1 MYRGH
6 KIAVVIPSYKVR
18 NQILGVIN
26 SMGPEVTAIF
36 VVDDCCPDKTGD
48 FVEANVTDT
57 RVTVVRHEQNQGVGG
72 AVMTGYQAAIDA
84 GMDIIVKVDGDG
96 QMDPSLIVNFI
107 TPIVNGEADYTKGNR
122 FYDLEE
128 ISAMPKIRL
137 FGNAVL
143 SFMTKISSGCPLNS
157 EKIVR

>member
-48 FVEANVTDT
+48 L
-57 RVTVVRHEQNQGVGG
+57 G
-72 AVMTGYQAAIDA
+72 
-84 GMDIIVKVDGDG
+84 
-96 QMDPSLIVNFI
+96 
-107 TPIVNGEADYTKGNR
+107 
-122 FYDLEE
+122 
-128 ISAMPKIRL
+128 
-137 FGNAVL
+137 
-143 SFMTKISSGCPLNS
+143 SSQKTEN
-157 EKIVR
+157 KAR